1 MAVERAENPAA
12 SGAKSWL
19 GDTFRRAG
27 KSEVLINWRF
37 RVSRKR
43 WLDLHRTRNE

>member
-1 MAVERAENPAA
+1 MAAERVENPAT

-19 GDTFRRAG
+19 DDTFRRTG

-37 RVSRKR
+37 RVSRVR